1 MSKTRQT
8 KLKGGHNV
16 IMVDKQSG
24 LTHVLASPRVR
35 IPSDEVKEKVDDL
48 VVIENPGAVTTNIP
62 TKSEFSFR
70 DESEESQAVVGNAF
84 DEAFPE
90 EDGHPQLF
98 CPICGGLLREA
109 RRGNYVFVECMSCE
123 LAVLGDDSDDYEE
136 AKENAWLTARQFI
149 DDLPPVLRL
158 QPGAEIQYLDDMFR
172 RRTGIVAGRTRVSM
186 RILLED
192 GQCIEPNKVV
202 EWPWGKELAD

>member
-1 MSKTRQT
+1 MSKTSTPKQMT
-8 KLKGGHNV
+8 KIV
-16 IMVDKQSG
+16 IDEANG
-24 LTHVLASPRVR
+24 LTHVYMSDLSPK
-35 IPSDEVKEKVDDL
+35 IVKA
-48 VVIENPGAVTTNIP
+48 NTSAPTNIP

-70 DESEESQAVVGNAF
+70 DESVESQAVVEKAF
-84 DEAFPE
+84 DEVFPE

-136 AKENAWLTARQFI
+136 AKEKAWLTARQFI
-149 DDLPPVLRL
+149 EELPPVLRL
-158 QPGAEIQYLDDMFR
+158 QPGSEIQYFDGMFR
-172 RRTGIVAGRTRVSM
+172 RHTGIVAGRTRVSM

-192 GQCIEPNKVV
+192 GRSIEPGNIV
-202 EWPWGKELAD
+202 EWPWGMEQAE

>member
-1 MSKTRQT
+1 MSKTSNT
-8 KLKGGHNV
+8 KQITKIV
-16 IMVDKQSG
+16 IDEANG
-24 LTHVLASPRVR
+24 LTHVYMSDLSPK
-35 IPSDEVKEKVDDL
+35 IVKA
-48 VVIENPGAVTTNIP
+48 NTSAPTNIP

-70 DESEESQAVVGNAF
+70 DESVESQAVVEKAF

-136 AKENAWLTARQFI
+136 AKEKAWLTARQFI
-149 DDLPPVLRL
+149 EELPPVLRL
-158 QPGAEIQYLDDMFR
+158 QPGSEIQYFDGMFR
-172 RRTGIVAGRTRVSM
+172 RHTGIVAGRTRVSM

-192 GQCIEPNKVV
+192 GRSIEPGNIV
-202 EWPWGKELAD
+202 EWPWGMEQAE

>member
-1 MSKTRQT
+1 MSKTS
-8 KLKGGHNV
+8 H
-16 IMVDKQSG
+16 IKQITEITIDEANG
-24 LTHVLASPRVR
+24 LTHVYMSDLSPK
-35 IPSDEVKEKVDDL
+35 IVKA
-48 VVIENPGAVTTNIP
+48 NTTAPTNLP

-70 DESEESQAVVGNAF
+70 DESEESSVVVEKAF

-90 EDGHPQLF
+90 EEHPSLF

-136 AKENAWLTARQFI
+136 AKEKAWLTALQFI
-149 DDLPPVLRL
+149 EELPPVLRL

-192 GQCIEPNKVV
+192 GQSIEPNKVV
-202 EWPWGKELAD
+202 EWPWGMEIAD

>member
-8 KLKGGHNV
+8 KLKDGHNV

-24 LTHVLASPRVR
+24 LTHVLASHRVR
-35 IPSDEVKEKVDDL
+35 IPSDEVKEKVEDL
-48 VVIENPGAVTTNIP
+48 VVIENPCAVTTSVP
-62 TKSEFSFR
+62 TKNEFSFR
-70 DESEESQAVVGNAF
+70 DESVESSEVVDKAF

-109 RRGNYVFVECMSCE
+109 HRGSYEFIECTSCSLAIDGYVN
-123 LAVLGDDSDDYEE
+123 DDLETPYEE
-136 AKENAWLTARQFI
+136 AWNNARLFL

-158 QPGAEIQYLDDMFR
+158 QPGAEIQYYDGMFHR
-172 RRTGIVAGRTRVSM
+172 HTGIVAGRTRVSM
-186 RILLED
+186 HILLEG

>member
-1 MSKTRQT
+1 MSKTSNT
-8 KLKGGHNV
+8 KQITKIV
-16 IMVDKQSG
+16 IDEANG
-24 LTHVLASPRVR
+24 LTHVYMSDLSPK
-35 IPSDEVKEKVDDL
+35 IVKA
-48 VVIENPGAVTTNIP
+48 NTSAPTNIP

-70 DESEESQAVVGNAF
+70 DESVESQAVVEKVF
-84 DEAFPE
+84 DEVFPE

-136 AKENAWLTARQFI
+136 AKEKAWLTARQFI
-149 DDLPPVLRL
+149 EELPPVLRL
-158 QPGAEIQYLDDMFR
+158 QPGSEIQYFDGMFR
-172 RRTGIVAGRTRVSM
+172 RHTGIVAGRTRVSM

-192 GQCIEPNKVV
+192 GRSIEPGNIV
-202 EWPWGKELAD
+202 EWPWGMEQAE

>member
-1 MSKTRQT
+1 MSKTSHPKQIT
-8 KLKGGHNV
+8 KIIIDEAN
-16 IMVDKQSG
+16 G
-24 LTHVLASPRVR
+24 LTHVYMSDFSPK
-35 IPSDEVKEKVDDL
+35 IIKANTTAP
-48 VVIENPGAVTTNIP
+48 TNIP

-70 DESEESQAVVGNAF
+70 DESEESSVVVENAF

-90 EDGHPQLF
+90 EEQPPLF

-109 RRGNYVFVECMSCE
+109 RRGNYEFIQCASCS
-123 LAVLGDDSDDYEE
+123 LAVQGYDNDDPETAYDE
-136 AKENAWLTARQFI
+136 AWNNARFFL
-149 DDLPPVLRL
+149 DHCPPVLRL
-158 QPGAEIQYLDDMFR
+158 QPGVQIQYLDKMFS